1 MGNWEVT
8 TKGCRI
14 FFWGGE
20 GEKRSDGGDSENT
33 KKKLICTLK
42 VYVEGYVTSLNIAV
56 TYQTDRL
63 P

>member
-1 MGNWEVT
+1 MG
-8 TKGCRI
+8 
-14 FFWGGE
+14 GGE